1 MKIIVDLF
9 NQHSSNLD
17 DLKRMAL
24 SAWMSGADSA
34 KLQVFTSKSIWGD
47 DSRKYLEMSYEQVKE
62 FKEYCDMIGIEF
74 SATAFDEERIEWLD
88 SLNVNYYKIASVTA
102 KTKPKLVEK
111 ILQKNKPT
119 IISLGQ
125 YPDGVFPF
133 GFNSNISY
141 LYCVSK
147 YPTMLDDERVKN
159 MPNFSTQGYLG
170 YSDHTLGISAAIKS
184 YFNGARILEKH
195 FTFNQNAQKNC
206 ELAHLCSFTPESLRE
221 FSNLVKEFKI
231 MEK

>member
-24 SAWMSGADSA
+24 SAWMNGADSA

-47 DSRKYLEMSYEQVKE
+47 DSRKYLEMSYEEVRE

-74 SATAFDEERIEWLD
+74 SATAFDEERIDWLE
-88 SLNVNYYKIASVTA
+88 SLDVSYYKVASVTA
-102 KTKPKLVEK
+102 KKRPDLVEK
-111 ILQKNKPT
+111 ILSKNKPT

-125 YPDGVFPF
+125 FEDNVFPY
-133 GFNSNISY
+133 GFDSNISY

-147 YPTMLDDERVKN
+147 YPTMLDDPRVKN
-159 MPNFSTQGYLG
+159 MPNFSNDGYFG
-170 YSDHTLGISAAIKS
+170 YSDHTLGISAGIKS
-184 YFNGARILEKH
+184 YLKGAQVIEKH
-195 FTFNQNAQKNC
+195 FTFNNNAQKNC
-206 ELAHLCSFTPESLRE
+206 ELAHLCAFTPDSLRQ
-221 FSNLVKEFKI
+221 FSNTIKEFKI
-231 MEK
+231 MEI